1 MYHTCTCMRYFYL
14 EETGPYVIS
23 PLLRRLGTNTQ
34 EENTG
39 ICSVEQ
45 GVPRHGTARHLISR
59 LQIRHEHAIL
69 DRPMQHYSAESDS
82 HHTIYALT
90 HKESCGNSDI

>member
-1 MYHTCTCMRYFYL
+1 MYHTCTCMRHFYL

-39 ICSVEQ
+39 IRSVEQ
-45 GVPRHGTARHLISR
+45 GVLDTTRHGTALN
-59 LQIRHEHAIL
+59 Q
-69 DRPMQHYSAESDS
+69 
-82 HHTIYALT
+82 
-90 HKESCGNSDI
+90 